1 MLRRRIPLPAAIDFG
16 RACWQAVGISGGIG
30 ANVQSAAQILQL
42 LADCSHDH
50 SFRTT
55 SAQMPVASPF
65 ATVSGS
71 SAESEHGFTRRAFP
85 PLRRISEPSC

>member
-1 MLRRRIPLPAAIDFG
+1 
-16 RACWQAVGISGGIG
+16 VGISGGIG

-42 LADCSHDH
+42 LADCSQDH

-55 SAQMPVASPF
+55 SAQMPVASTF

-71 SAESEHGFTRRAFP
+71 SAESEHGFTRHVVARVMALHGMAHTCF
-85 PLRRISEPSC
+85 